1 MSITGTGKTTTAR
14 KMGKVYYDMGF
25 LATAEVIEC
34 SAKDL
39 VGEYVGQTGP
49 KAQKLIESA
58 LGKVLFVDEAY
69 RLGEGS
75 YGKEAVDE
83 LVDCITKPRFKD
95 KLVVILAGYDHEINR
110 MLDVNPG
117 LSSRFSESVD
127 FQKLSPESCYQLLR
141 STLEKKSQ
149 LDTSR
154 ISAPS
159 GSFHKKVLVR
169 LGELSAL
176 ENFAN
181 GRDVQTVCKGIVKTI
196 MKATKPAGDA
206 LVVTEEI
213 VIDQIDGM
221 IKERAARARSAD
233 VFTTPQVTPGAQAPR
248 MKTRDKPT
256 PPITASAS
264 AFAVQSKIASAT
276 ESQQTED
283 INEAS
288 HVPEDNPHEAVTSIR
303 DAGVSDAIWSQLQ
316 KDAQKAEEEKR
327 ECQRLAEEEEALRQ
341 WLKRCAD
348 AKRERE
354 LAEIERKRQELEE
367 KLRRQ
372 ALEQEKL
379 AKMGVCPAGFHWI
392 RQSGGYRC
400 AGGSHWVSDGQ
411 MQKMCQ

>member
-1 MSITGTGKTTTAR
+1 
-14 KMGKVYYDMGF
+14 MGKVYYDMGF
-25 LATAEVIEC
+25 LATAEVKDR

-69 RLGEGS
+69 RLGEGP

-83 LVDCITKPRFKD
+83 LVDCITKPQFLN
-95 KLVVILAGYDHEINR
+95 KLVIILAGYDHEINR

-141 STLEKKSQ
+141 TTLEKKSQ
-149 LDTSR
+149 LDMSR
-154 ISAPS
+154 ISTPS
-159 GSFHKKVLVR
+159 DSFHAEVMKKF
-169 LGELSAL
+169 GELSAL

-181 GRDVQTVCKGIVKTI
+181 GRDVQTVCKSIVKTI

-213 VIDQIDGM
+213 VIDQIECM
-221 IKERAARARSAD
+221 LKERTARARYSEVSA
-233 VFTTPQVTPGAQAPR
+233 TPQVTAGAPLPRVRTQDRPAPPVTTSADAYAVELKTAPGL
-248 MKTRDKPT
+248 
-256 PPITASAS
+256 
-264 AFAVQSKIASAT
+264 
-276 ESQQTED
+276 ESQQAQGID
-283 INEAS
+283 EAA
-288 HVPEDNPHEAVTSIR
+288 HEPEDSPHEAAVSTR
-303 DAGVSDAIWSQLQ
+303 DASVSDAIWNQLQ

-327 ECQRLAEEEEALRQ
+327 ELRRLAEQEEELRQ
-341 WLKRCAD
+341 WLKKCAD

-379 AKMGVCPAGFHWI
+379 AKMGVCPMGYQWI

-411 MQKMCQ
+411 MRKMCE

>member
-1 MSITGTGKTTTAR
+1 MTSGTGKTTTAR

-69 RLGEGS
+69 RLGEGP

-83 LVDCITKPRFKD
+83 LVDCITKPQFFN
-95 KLVVILAGYDHEINR
+95 KLVIILAGYDDEINR

-127 FQKLSPESCYQLLR
+127 FQKLSPESCYQLLV
-141 STLEKKSQ
+141 STLAKKNQ

-159 GSFHKKVLVR
+159 DSFHTQVMVKF
-169 LGELSAL
+169 GELSAL

-181 GRDVQTVCKGIVKTI
+181 GRDVQSVCKGIVKTI
-196 MKATKPAGDA
+196 MKTRKPAGDA
-206 LVVTEEI
+206 LVVREET
-213 VIDQIDGM
+213 VKDQIDGM
-221 IKERAARARSAD
+221 IKERAARARSAEA
-233 VFTTPQVTPGAQAPR
+233 FTTPQVTAGAQLPR
-248 MKTRDKPT
+248 VETRDRPA
-256 PPITASAS
+256 PPITATTST
-264 AFAVQSKIASAT
+264 FAVESNLAPAT
-276 ESQQTED
+276 ESQQTEEF
-283 INEAS
+283 NEAGPES
-288 HVPEDNPHEAVTSIR
+288 EDNPHEAATSIR
-303 DAGVSDAIWSQLQ
+303 DVGVSDAIWTQLQ
-316 KDAQKAEEEKR
+316 KDAEKAEEEKR
-327 ECQRLAEEEEALRQ
+327 ECRRLAEEEEALRQ
-341 WLKRCAD
+341 WLKKCAD

-367 KLRRQ
+367 TLRRQ
-372 ALEQEKL
+372 ALEQQKL
-379 AKMGVCPAGFHWI
+379 ARMGVCPAGYHWI

-400 AGGSHWVSDGQ
+400 AGGSHWVSDGK
-411 MQKMCQ
+411 MQKMCE

>member
-1 MSITGTGKTTTAR
+1 
-14 KMGKVYYDMGF
+14 MGKVYYDMGF
-25 LATAEVIEC
+25 LATAEVVER

-69 RLGEGS
+69 RLGEGPF
-75 YGKEAVDE
+75 GKEAVDE
-83 LVDCITKPRFKD
+83 LVDCITKTQYLN

-117 LSSRFSESVD
+117 LSSRFSASVN

-141 STLEKKSQ
+141 STLEKKRKF
-149 LDTSR
+149 DTSR
-154 ISAPS
+154 ISTPS
-159 GSFHKKVLVR
+159 DSFHTQVLVKF
-169 LGELSAL
+169 GELSAL
-176 ENFAN
+176 INFAN
-181 GRDVQTVCKGIVKTI
+181 GRDVKTVCSGIVQTI

-213 VIDQIDGM
+213 VIDQIDCM
-221 IKERAARARSAD
+221 ITERAARARSAD
-233 VFTTPQVTPGAQAPR
+233 IFATPQVTAGASLPR
-248 MKTRDKPT
+248 MKMQDMPAPLVTA
-256 PPITASAS
+256 TAST
-264 AFAVQSKIASAT
+264 FAVESKLAAAT
-276 ESQQTED
+276 KSQQIDEID
-283 INEAS
+283 GVGHE
-288 HVPEDNPHEAVTSIR
+288 PEDNSHEAATSIR
-303 DAGVSDAIWSQLQ
+303 DASVSDAVWNQLQ

-341 WLKRCAD
+341 WLKKCAD

-379 AKMGVCPAGFHWI
+379 AKMGVCPVGYQWI

-411 MQKMCQ
+411 MRKMCE

>member
-1 MSITGTGKTTTAR
+1 
-14 KMGKVYYDMGF
+14 MGKVYYDMGF
-25 LATAEVIEC
+25 LANAEVIEC

-49 KAQKLIESA
+49 KAQKLIERA

-69 RLGEGS
+69 RLGEGPFS
-75 YGKEAVDE
+75 KEAVDE
-83 LVDCITKPRFKD
+83 LVDCITKPQFFN

-127 FQKLSPESCYQLLR
+127 FQKLNSESCFQLLK

-159 GSFHKKVLVR
+159 DSFHAEVLVKFGN
-169 LGELSAL
+169 LASL

-213 VIDQIDGM
+213 VIDQINHM
-221 IKERAARARSAD
+221 ITERAARARSAD
-233 VFTTPQVTPGAQAPR
+233 HLATPQVTAGAPLPR
-248 MKTRDKPT
+248 MGTQDIPA
-256 PPITASAS
+256 PPVTASAS
-264 AFAVQSKIASAT
+264 TFAVESKSAQAT
-276 ESQQTED
+276 EPQQTDD
-283 INEAS
+283 IDKAS
-288 HVPEDNPHEAVTSIR
+288 HEPEDNPNKAATSIR
-303 DAGVSDAIWSQLQ
+303 DASVSDSIWNQLQ
-316 KDAQKAEEEKR
+316 QDAQKAEEEKR
-327 ECQRLAEEEEALRQ
+327 ECQRLVEEEEALRQ
-341 WLKRCAD
+341 WLKKCAD

-367 KLRRQ
+367 KLLRQ
-372 ALEQEKL
+372 AREQEKL
-379 AKMGVCPAGFHWI
+379 ARMGVCPVGYHWI

-411 MQKMCQ
+411 MQKMCE

>member
-1 MSITGTGKTTTAR
+1 
-14 KMGKVYYDMGF
+14 MGKVYYDMGF
-25 LATAEVIEC
+25 LATAKVKEC

-69 RLGEGS
+69 RLGEGP

-83 LVDCITKPRFKD
+83 LVDCITKPKFLN
-95 KLVVILAGYDHEINR
+95 KLVIILAGYDHEINT
-110 MLDVNPG
+110 MIDVNPG

-159 GSFHKKVLVR
+159 DSFHARALVKF
-169 LGELSAL
+169 GELAAL

-196 MKATKPAGDA
+196 MKADKPAGDA

-213 VIDQIDGM
+213 VIDQIDCM
-221 IKERAARARSAD
+221 IRDRAARARSTD
-233 VFTTPQVTPGAQAPR
+233 VSATPHVTAGAPPPR
-248 MKTRDKPT
+248 LQKKDKPA
-256 PPITASAS
+256 PPVTASAS
-264 AFAVQSKIASAT
+264 TFAVESKAIAAT
-276 ESQQTED
+276 ESKQTEEID
-283 INEAS
+283 EAS
-288 HVPEDNPHEAVTSIR
+288 HEPEDNPQEAATSIR
-303 DAGVSDAIWSQLQ
+303 DASVSDAIWNQLQ
-316 KDAQKAEEEKR
+316 KDAQKAEEEKCELR
-327 ECQRLAEEEEALRQ
+327 RLAEEEEQLKQ
-341 WLKRCAD
+341 WLKKCAD
-348 AKRERE
+348 AKRERK

-379 AKMGVCPAGFHWI
+379 AKMGVCPMGYQWI

-411 MQKMCQ
+411 MRKMCE

>member
-1 MSITGTGKTTTAR
+1 
-14 KMGKVYYDMGF
+14 MGKVYYDMGF
-25 LATAEVIEC
+25 LSTAEVIEC

-69 RLGEGS
+69 RLGEGPF
-75 YGKEAVDE
+75 GKEAVDE
-83 LVDCITKPRFKD
+83 LVDCITKPQFFN

-141 STLEKKSQ
+141 TTLEKRNQ

-159 GSFHKKVLVR
+159 DSFHGQALKK
-169 LGELSAL
+169 LGELSTL

-181 GRDVQTVCKGIVKTI
+181 GRDVQTLCKGIVKTI

-206 LVVTEEI
+206 LAVTEEI
-213 VIDQIDGM
+213 VIDQIECM
-221 IKERAARARSAD
+221 LAERAARARSAG
-233 VFTTPQVTPGAQAPR
+233 VLATPQVTAGAPPPRLQTKDMPAP
-248 MKTRDKPT
+248 PV
-256 PPITASAS
+256 TASTS
-264 AFAVQSKIASAT
+264 TFAVESKTVPTT
-276 ESQQTED
+276 ESQQTEEID
-283 INEAS
+283 EAS
-288 HVPEDNPHEAVTSIR
+288 HEPKDNPREAATSIR
-303 DAGVSDAIWSQLQ
+303 DASVSDAIWNQLQ

-327 ECQRLAEEEEALRQ
+327 ECQRLAEEEEQLRQ
-341 WLKRCAD
+341 WLKKCAD

-379 AKMGVCPAGFHWI
+379 AKMGVCPVGYQWI

-411 MQKMCQ
+411 MQKMCE